1 MQYRTL
7 GNTGLQVSV
16 LGFGASPLGDV
27 FRAIDPVEGARSVDL
42 AIDRGINF
50 FDVSPYYGRTL
61 AETRLGNALRG
72 KRDRVI
78 LSTKCGRYD
87 VAGFDFSRQRI
98 KTSVEESLTRLRT
111 DYLDLFQAHDI
122 EFGEASQIINETVPA
137 LRELQQQGKVRFVG
151 ITGLPLRMLKHVA
164 EQAPVDV
171 ILSYC
176 RYNLVM
182 DDLDQI
188 LTPFVK
194 DWGIGLINASPLHM
208 GVLTGSEPPSW
219 HPAAA
224 VVREA
229 GKKAAQLCQDEGED
243 LASLAVRFATDYSA
257 AASTLVGMNSSEQVE
272 HNLQALETP
281 VNPELLRELQTVLAP
296 VKNLIWRSGRPEN
309 QDQPELEQSEARVA
323 AFA

>member
-7 GNTGLQVSV
+7 GNTGLQISV

-98 KTSVEESLTRLRT
+98 RTSVEESLTRLRT

-151 ITGLPLRMLKHVA
+151 ITGLPLRMLKRVA

-219 HPAAA
+219 HPAPA

>member
-7 GNTGLQVSV
+7 GNTGLQISV

-98 KTSVEESLTRLRT
+98 RTSVEESLTRLRT

-151 ITGLPLRMLKHVA
+151 ITGLPLRMLKRVA

-219 HPAAA
+219 HPAPA

-272 HNLQALETP
+272 HNLQALEKP